1 MTGPLKIGQPRFL
14 SKEEVLTLHRASLD
28 AYGGADG
35 FLNEGALDSAL
46 AQARQGFGGQFAH
59 AFPFGMAAAYG
70 FHIAMNHA
78 FRDGNKRTAFVAMV
92 TFLRM
97 NGWNFELPDTEGA
110 ALVLEIIEAHRDKQW
125 LSDKLSQN
133 SRARSSME
141 LRDFFASIDIAR
153 VHEFLAACTANL
165 SSPATGELNQS
176 AEEAAAHI
184 PAVRDLFVAS
194 KAFYEGGNAT
204 AGANMGNQA
213 MLLLALFR
221 IAEDMGYEW

>member
-1 MTGPLKIGQPRFL
+1 MSGSFKIGQPRFL
-14 SKEEVLTLHRASLD
+14 SKDEVLTLHRASLD

-46 AQARQGFGGQFAH
+46 AQARQGFGGEHTH

-97 NGWNFELPDTEGA
+97 NGWDFELPDDSGA
-110 ALVLEIIEAHRDKQW
+110 SLLLELIEQRRDKTW
-125 LSDKLSQN
+125 LIGRLSEC
-133 SRARSSME
+133 SREKVSLE
-141 LRDFFASIDIAR
+141 LRDFLGSIDTAR
-153 VHEFLAACTANL
+153 IHEFLAACTVDL
-165 SSPATGELNQS
+165 RSGELNQS
-176 AEEAAAHI
+176 AEEAATHI
-184 PAVRDLFVAS
+184 PAVRELFVAS
-194 KAFYEGGNAT
+194 QAFYQTENAE

-213 MLLLALFR
+213 MLLVALYR